1 MPTSALDFAHR
12 TTESG
17 NLEDIAMADIH
28 TIPADL
34 SPRADPINADR
45 PVDSASWWPFIGI
58 AVAGIA
64 LLALYFR

>member
-1 MPTSALDFAHR
+1 
-12 TTESG
+12 
-17 NLEDIAMADIH
+17 MADVP

-34 SPRADPINADR
+34 SPRADATSADHL
-45 PVDSASWWPFIGI
+45 DSASWWPFIAI